1 MLDDLFI
8 RLRALFQ
15 RKAVETELDE
25 ELRFHFEQHVEKFLA
40 AGLTRE
46 EATRRARLE
55 FGGLDQVKEE
65 CRDARGTHFIETF
78 LQDIYYGLR
87 MLRKSPGFTAVAV
100 LTLALGIGANTA
112 IFSYVNAWIIKPLA
126 YPQADRLMVLLSHD
140 TKKGWTSTGVTSN
153 ADFLDYAQQN
163 TSFEQIVP
171 WTTWYFNL
179 TGDGPPDRVLGG
191 MVGWNF
197 FQTLGAQPM
206 LGRTF
211 VPQESPAQHR
221 LRAERLKE
229 IPPHHAAEDA
239 VGRPIASE

>member
-87 MLRKSPGFTAVAV
+87 MLRKPSSSSVTRMIVMHG
-100 LTLALGIGANTA
+100 LKLA
-112 IFSYVNAWIIKPLA
+112 
-126 YPQADRLMVLLSHD
+126 
-140 TKKGWTSTGVTSN
+140 
-153 ADFLDYAQQN
+153 
-163 TSFEQIVP
+163 
-171 WTTWYFNL
+171 
-179 TGDGPPDRVLGG
+179 
-191 MVGWNF
+191 
-197 FQTLGAQPM
+197 
-206 LGRTF
+206 F
-211 VPQESPAQHR
+211 V
-221 LRAERLKE
+221 
-229 IPPHHAAEDA
+229 
-239 VGRPIASE
+239 